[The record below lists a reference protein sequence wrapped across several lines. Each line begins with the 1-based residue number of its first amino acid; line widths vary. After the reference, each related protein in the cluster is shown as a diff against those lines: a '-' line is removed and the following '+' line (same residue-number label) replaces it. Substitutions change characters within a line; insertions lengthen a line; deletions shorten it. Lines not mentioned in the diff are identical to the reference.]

1 MFDISW
7 TEFVLIGIVALIV
20 IGPKELP
27 GVLRTLGQYTRKV
40 RGMAA
45 EFQNQFQ
52 EAMREAEMGDLK
64 KQVDEMAHDFKNYDP
79 LKDVRDDVEA
89 MGKDIERSF
98 DGSPVMKADAP
109 AAELP
114 AAPTPAIE
122 SAAPTTPV
130 EQLAPLSSRAGCA
143 HRRIRCR
150 ACRARQYRALRMSR
164 ERRRRKE
171 IEATKAPLMDHLI
184 ELRSRLIK
192 ALAAFFL
199 AAVVCFFFA
208 KHIYNVL
215 TWPYIWVAGAGEFQI
230 HLYRPARIF
239 RRAAQA
245 FAVRRGLHRVPGG
258 RDPNLHVRR
267 AGALSQR
274 EAGVSCLI

>member
-27 GVLRTLGQYTRKV
+27 GVLRMLGQYTRKV

-79 LKDVRDDVEA
+79 LKDVRSDVEA

-114 AAPTPAIE
+114 ATPTPAIE
-122 SAAPTTPV
+122 SSAPTTPV
-130 EQLAPLSSRAGCA
+130 EISALEPPAPAVPTTEPA
-143 HRRIRCR
+143 
-150 ACRARQYRALRMSR
+150 AEPAAPVNT
-164 ERRRRKE
+164 ERSE
-171 IEATKAPLMDHLI
+171 
-184 ELRSRLIK
+184 
-192 ALAAFFL
+192 
-199 AAVVCFFFA
+199 
-208 KHIYNVL
+208 
-215 TWPYIWVAGAGEFQI
+215 
-230 HLYRPARIF
+230 
-239 RRAAQA
+239 
-245 FAVRRGLHRVPGG
+245 
-258 RDPNLHVRR
+258 
-267 AGALSQR
+267 
-274 EAGVSCLI
+274 

>member
-64 KQVDEMAHDFKNYDP
+64 KQVDDMAHDFKNYDP
-79 LKDVRDDVEA
+79 LKDVRGDVEA

-98 DGSPVMKADAP
+98 DGSPVVKADAP

-130 EQLAPLSSRAGCA
+130 GSSALELPAPAAPTTESAVEPA
-143 HRRIRCR
+143 
-150 ACRARQYRALRMSR
+150 APVNT
-164 ERRRRKE
+164 ERSE
-171 IEATKAPLMDHLI
+171 
-184 ELRSRLIK
+184 
-192 ALAAFFL
+192 
-199 AAVVCFFFA
+199 
-208 KHIYNVL
+208 
-215 TWPYIWVAGAGEFQI
+215 
-230 HLYRPARIF
+230 
-239 RRAAQA
+239 
-245 FAVRRGLHRVPGG
+245 
-258 RDPNLHVRR
+258 
-267 AGALSQR
+267 
-274 EAGVSCLI
+274 